1 VVEEDFTFD
10 DALRSRLW
18 RAEANVAKGIMA
30 HVPKEDVAREMI
42 YLMQFRALRWRELER
57 RAKKVI

>member
-1 VVEEDFTFD
+1 MKEEDFTFD
-10 DALRSRLW
+10 DDLRSRLW
-18 RAEANVAKGIMA
+18 QAEANTARGIMA
-30 HVPKEDVAREMI
+30 HMPKEDHVREMI